1 MHVILEK
8 SNDTTVRRIAQTIK
22 EDDNPVISF
31 FTLKKEIVEY
41 GLKSSALSNNFA
53 PNYLLFLHRNF
64 AKKLHSIECNFFVF
78 SIPDKYKTS
87 NIYGFKTQGIGI
99 GAK

>member
-1 MHVILEK
+1 MPTQEK
-8 SNDTTVRRIAQTIK
+8 SQSLHVHPHNDTQY
-22 EDDNPVISF
+22 S
-31 FTLKKEIVEY
+31 
-41 GLKSSALSNNFA
+41 
-53 PNYLLFLHRNF
+53 LHRNF

-99 GAK
+99 GDK